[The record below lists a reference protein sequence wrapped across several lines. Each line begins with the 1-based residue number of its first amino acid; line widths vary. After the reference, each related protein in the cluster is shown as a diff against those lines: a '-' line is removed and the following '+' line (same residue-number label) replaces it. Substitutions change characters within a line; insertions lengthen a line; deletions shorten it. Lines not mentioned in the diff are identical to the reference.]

1 MQVILTK
8 DVSDLGGKGEI
19 VDVSKGFARN
29 FLLPK
34 KLAVL
39 ATDGALAQAD
49 EMRRAAEEAERIA
62 KAAAEVIAQ
71 TLVGQRIV
79 VAARSGDE
87 GKLYGSIAPH
97 DVAFAIEKFT
107 GVTVDQHDIII
118 ETPIK
123 EIGLHEVGIRPHS
136 AVEFRVTLDV
146 IPA

>member
-19 VDVSKGFARN
+19 VDVTKGFARN

-39 ATDGALAQAD
+39 ATDGALAQVE

-107 GVTVDQHDIII
+107 GVIVDQHDIII

-123 EIGLHEVGIRPHS
+123 EIGLHS

>member
-1 MQVILTK
+1 M
-8 DVSDLGGKGEI
+8 
-19 VDVSKGFARN
+19 
-29 FLLPK
+29 
-34 KLAVL
+34 
-39 ATDGALAQAD
+39 
-49 EMRRAAEEAERIA
+49 
-62 KAAAEVIAQ
+62 
-71 TLVGQRIV
+71 

-107 GVTVDQHDIII
+107 GVIVDQHDIII

-146 IPA
+146 MPA